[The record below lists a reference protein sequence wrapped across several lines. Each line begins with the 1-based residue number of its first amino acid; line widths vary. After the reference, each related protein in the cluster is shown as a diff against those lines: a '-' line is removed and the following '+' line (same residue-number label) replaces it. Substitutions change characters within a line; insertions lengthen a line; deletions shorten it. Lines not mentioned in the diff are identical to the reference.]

1 MDMMYHRYSCPMDL
15 IYSYIN
21 RGRFGEFVSEFLKSE
36 HDRQKTEMGK
46 DEDLKLWIM
55 YCHSFSEDSF
65 LDWKKKVLRIG
76 NNGQSQGTDA
86 DLTEKDIKAICDDL
100 FELNGPSN
108 TTGRG

>member
-36 HDRQKTEMGK
+36 HDRQKAEMDK
-46 DEDLKLWIM
+46 DEDMKIWIM

-76 NNGQSQGTDA
+76 NNGPSQGTDA

>member
-36 HDRQKTEMGK
+36 HDRQKAEMDK
-46 DEDLKLWIM
+46 DEDMKLWIM

-76 NNGQSQGTDA
+76 SNGQSQGTDA